1 MTGNDEDRQ
10 QLAKSL
16 RALRER
22 TRLSTT
28 QFAKRVGWSQSKVS
42 KSERGVTTLSPDDVE
57 TWARISEA
65 DAETAQRLVAL
76 AERAAAQLTEWR
88 RALAPGRVRLQQEIH
103 RLESAAGLTRIF
115 ASGVIVGLA
124 QTESYAEVMFRIDR
138 PPIPDDE
145 IPGLVEA
152 RLARHEVLA
161 DSAKRFQFLMVET
174 AARRKL
180 LPAPEMRKQLQR
192 LIELS
197 HRPNIQIGVIP
208 FDAEGQLHQ
217 YHGFAIIGD
226 PERDD
231 ETMVRAETVTRLL
244 TIRSPAEIA
253 EYVAHFDALWST
265 ALEGEALRAF
275 LQEVIDD
282 LDVS

>member
-10 QLAKSL
+10 QLAESL

-22 TRLSTT
+22 TGLSTT
-28 QFAKRVGWSQSKVS
+28 KFAKRVGWSQSKVS
-42 KSERGVTTLSPDDVE
+42 KSERGVTTLSPEDVA
-57 TWARISEA
+57 TWARISAA
-65 DAETAQRLVAL
+65 DAETMGHLVTL

-103 RLESAAGLTRIF
+103 RLEAASTLTCVF
-115 ASGVIVGLA
+115 APDVVVGLA
-124 QTESYAEVMFRIDR
+124 QTRSYAEVMFRMGE
-138 PPIPDDE
+138 PPIPEDE
-145 IPGLVEA
+145 IPGLVDA
-152 RLARHEVLA
+152 RLARHAVLT
-161 DSAKRFQFLMVET
+161 DPAKQFQFLMAET
-174 AARRKL
+174 AVRRKL
-180 LPAPEMRKQLQR
+180 LPTPDMRQQLQR

-197 HRPNIQIGVIP
+197 RRRNVQMGVIP

-244 TIRSPAEIA
+244 TIRAPAEIA
-253 EYVAHFDALWST
+253 EYVAHFDALRST
-265 ALEGEALRAF
+265 ALEGEPLQAF
-275 LQEVIDD
+275 LQGLIDD